1 MKHSQTLS
9 LLFSFP
15 GFRARRQ
22 RQGNVGDPHARL
34 VVFVRR
40 KKQPCAPSVG
50 PCTAPSMPARQA
62 GCRIPMPRAGV
73 CIWPLSNGA

>member
-15 GFRARRQ
+15 EFRARRR
-22 RQGNVGDPHARL
+22 RQGIFGDPHARL

-40 KKQPCAPSVG
+40 KKQPCAPSVE
-50 PCTAPSMPARQA
+50 PCTAPSTPTR
-62 GCRIPMPRAGV
+62 
-73 CIWPLSNGA
+73 